1 MADVK
6 KIPGAVQLV
15 TYYKGDWTQQITL
28 TSGGS
33 AYDITGATATFV
45 LYEMNGT
52 AALSLATGGSGI
64 THTGSGGVI
73 TISATNAQI
82 VALATQDY
90 RYELI
95 LTLSG
100 GTVMPLLDGIFTVT
114 EDGTAIADGSSI
126 EVSIGSGDIT
136 LTLPISTAGPQGPV
150 AGRTGGVLISPTS
163 GNAASTGD
171 SKAYFRVSE
180 EMDGLTLEDVALSCS
195 TAASSGT
202 TTVQI
207 RRVRAGVSADMLSTA
222 LTLDSGET
230 DSDTAAT
237 PAVID
242 AAADDIQEG
251 DQIHFDL
258 DTIGTGCLGLYVS
271 FTFNT

>member
-15 TYYKGDWTQQITL
+15 TYYKGNWTQQVTL
-28 TSGGS
+28 TSGGDP
-33 AYDITGATATFV
+33 YDIADATATFI

-52 AALSLATGGSGI
+52 AALTLATGGSGI

-73 TISATNAQI
+73 TISASNAQI

-100 GTVMPLLDGIFTVT
+100 GTVIPLLDGIFSVT
-114 EDGTAIADGSSI
+114 EDGTAVADGSSI

-150 AGRTGGVLISPTS
+150 AGRTGGVLISSTS

-180 EMDGLTLEDVALSCS
+180 EMDGLTLQEVALSCS
-195 TAASSGT
+195 TAGSSGAT
-202 TTVQI
+202 SVQI
-207 RRVRAGVSADMLSTA
+207 RRVRGGSSADMLSTP
-222 LTLDSGET
+222 LTIDANET
-230 DSDTAAT
+230 DSATAAT

-242 AAADDIQEG
+242 AANDDIQEG

-258 DTIGTGCLGLYVS
+258 DAISTGALGIYVA